1 MPSVKKSP
9 PYKSAKDR
17 QLPLNAGFFRSPL
30 QLPQNTKR
38 GAMTKSGG
46 LVRILTEPIEAMA
59 LLGDVVQAAD
69 SDRDALGFFSRSVYA
84 DFCRKGQLFVAVE
97 SDGGVEKYAG
107 HLLFDLRFPKAH
119 VRQIYVH
126 KAHRSRNIGRTLLDT
141 LKSMSTDAQFIS
153 IHARVAEDLK
163 SANLFWESQGFY
175 AQRVEAGGVSRNRMI
190 VVRAHELDTP
200 QLFAP
205 SGISAVDPLGLD
217 ALEGGSKPLYLL
229 DLNVLFD
236 LGPRRTRHE
245 LAMSVFRAERMRAC
259 SLAISSEIETELRRT
274 AHDGKTD
281 PMLSFAGTLAKF
293 STPPDD
299 EWRRLSPMLAEIVF
313 PQRHASDSL
322 SANDRS
328 DLLHLATAI
337 HHGLPGLITS
347 DGRILE
353 RAPELRR
360 RFGVDAISP
369 ELFQVEPDHTAS
381 PVVHEAHSANI
392 IEMQPASASDAKA
405 IRSLL
410 TNLGL
415 DTATQ
420 VNEWA
425 ATEDGNSACLRH
437 VARCNGVVAGYLV
450 IPTSVRG
457 QEIRAFAAV
466 AENQKD
472 AYEIAQTLLRH
483 ILSIVKP
490 GDVGRVRLS
499 CPSRQA
505 TLREVAA
512 TFGYVASSST
522 SGDLQKIVAKG
533 RMTQRNWDVMRESL
547 AAVSKLGLPDTPPPF
562 RHADQQISVIRPDGQ
577 KVLVPLFKLE
587 SLLAPMLMCLP
598 GREGVMVPLRK
609 QFEEFLLA
617 DSPQDS
623 FLPQGKA
630 QLAPLRHYL
639 SDMKTL
645 KHYSRGDLMFFYESV
660 KNGGSGAVIAVGRV
674 LRAYLRDES
683 AMQADDLAPSVL
695 DCNQLS
701 SIGVAKTKTIT
712 VFDNVL
718 RLPRPV
724 PLHELRALNCG
735 KAHQLIT
742 CQRLSSEQVQ
752 AILEKGL

>member
-1 MPSVKKSP
+1 
-9 PYKSAKDR
+9 
-17 QLPLNAGFFRSPL
+17 
-30 QLPQNTKR
+30 
-38 GAMTKSGG
+38 MTKSRGA
-46 LVRILTEPIEAMA
+46 VRILTEPSAATA
-59 LLGDVVQAAD
+59 LLGEVVQAAD

-97 SDGGVEKYAG
+97 SDGRGETYVG

-119 VRQIYVH
+119 VRQIYVP
-126 KAHRSRNIGRTLLDT
+126 KTSRSRNIGRMLLDA
-141 LKSMSTDAQFIS
+141 LKNMSTEAQFIS

-163 SANLFWESQGFY
+163 DANLFWEAQGFY
-175 AQRVEAGGVSRNRMI
+175 AQRVEPGGASRNRMI

-205 SGISAVDPLGLD
+205 SGINAVDPLGLD
-217 ALEGGSKPLYLL
+217 ALEGGGKPLYLL

-236 LGPRRTRHE
+236 LGPRRPRYD
-245 LAMSVFRAERMRAC
+245 LAMSVFRAERMRTC

-293 STPPDD
+293 STPPDN
-299 EWRRLSPMLAEIVF
+299 EWGRLSPMLAAIVF
-313 PQRHASDSL
+313 PQRHASGSL
-322 SANDRS
+322 SENDKS
-328 DLLHLATAI
+328 DLQHLATAI
-337 HHGLPGLITS
+337 HHGLTGLITS

-360 RFGVDAISP
+360 QFGVDAISP

-381 PVVHEAHSANI
+381 PVVHKAHSADI
-392 IEMQPASASDAKA
+392 IEVQPASASDATA
-405 IRSLL
+405 VRSLL

-425 ATEDGNSACLRH
+425 ATEAGNSACLRH
-437 VARCNGVVAGYLV
+437 VARCNDVVAGYLV
-450 IPTSVRG
+450 MPTSVRG

-466 AENQKD
+466 AEDQRD

-483 ILSIVKP
+483 VLSIVKP

-499 CPSRQA
+499 CPPRQA

-522 SGDLQKIVAKG
+522 SDDLQKIVAKG
-533 RMTQRNWDVMRESL
+533 RMTERNWDVGCKSL
-547 AAVSKLGLPDTPPPF
+547 AAVSKLGLPDTPPLF
-562 RHADQQISVIRPDGQ
+562 RHVDQQISVIRPDGQ

-609 QFEEFLLA
+609 QFEEHLLA

-630 QLAPLRHYL
+630 LLAPLRHYL
-639 SDMKTL
+639 SDKKTL
-645 KHYSRGDLMFFYESV
+645 KNYSRGDLMFFYEPV

-674 LRAYLRDES
+674 LRAYLRAES

-695 DCNQLS
+695 DSTQLS

-724 PLHELRALNCG
+724 PLHELKALNCG
-735 KAHQLIT
+735 EAYQLIT